1 MNNKFVIQTLDMHT
15 LLVGRQRPGKCLSQ
29 QTHMQ
34 RVRQPRINGMV
45 YKMITVLNTDDI
57 TSYILISL

>member
-1 MNNKFVIQTLDMHT
+1 MHA
-15 LLVGRQRPGKCLSQ
+15 LLVGRQRPEKCLSQ

-57 TSYILISL
+57 TSYISISL